1 MNWATPFG
9 HDWYELLKDMG
20 SLIGGAT
27 ALLAG
32 GIAYWAGRIQAKA
45 TRRAADMQIAAE
57 RERHDREIETVRRS
71 LAVELRQIIARAYGA
86 HTSLARLIAP
96 GRGQITAR
104 MVESSAGVPLPV
116 VYPAV
121 ADRIALLD
129 HEATDTLIVYELVE
143 VARDGAERLI
153 RYRTSDDIPTR
164 VVGAVAEAFL
174 QACLYA
180 RSPLPRLKTGMADRD
195 AIDDEMIK
203 RIDAAADMWK
213 ELKDKSLWPHDP
225 GDP

>member
-1 MNWATPFG
+1 MWATPFG

-104 MVESSAGVPLPV
+104 MVESSAGVSLPV

-153 RYRTSDDIPTR
+153 RYRTPDGIPTR

-180 RSPLPRLKTGMADRD
+180 RSLLPRLKTGMADRD

-203 RIDAAADMWK
+203 RIDAAADAWK

>member
-143 VARDGAERLI
+143 VARD
-153 RYRTSDDIPTR
+153 IPTR

-180 RSPLPRLKTGMADRD
+180 RSLLPRLKTGMADRD
-195 AIDDEMIK
+195 ATDDEMIE
-203 RIDAAADMWK
+203 RIDAAADVWK
-213 ELKDKSLWPHDP
+213 ELKDKSLWPYDL

>member
-153 RYRTSDDIPTR
+153 RYRTPDDIPTR

-180 RSPLPRLKTGMADRD
+180 RSLLPRLKTGMADRD

-203 RIDAAADMWK
+203 RIDAAADVWK

>member
-45 TRRAADMQIAAE
+45 TRRAADMQLAAE

-86 HTSLARLIAP
+86 HTSLARLMAP

-116 VYPAV
+116 VYCQFASN
-121 ADRIALLD
+121 
-129 HEATDTLIVYELVE
+129 
-143 VARDGAERLI
+143 RDPFSRP
-153 RYRTSDDIPTR
+153 IPTPP
-164 VVGAVAEAFL
+164 E
-174 QACLYA
+174 
-180 RSPLPRLKTGMADRD
+180 
-195 AIDDEMIK
+195 
-203 RIDAAADMWK
+203 RID
-213 ELKDKSLWPHDP
+213 LTP
-225 GDP
+225 